1 MFSVVDGEAGEESS
15 DESVSST
22 PPWLVSST
30 DVNRDVASTDLG
42 EETATTGGDQ
52 EDSSTEASPLLEDD
66 GERSTATTGD
76 DQEDSSTE
84 ASPLLEDD
92 AESSTAE
99 DDVAY
104 GEDVDAE
111 GGGAP
116 DVVAEEEGHGGIEI
130 PGEC

>member
-1 MFSVVDGEAGEESS
+1 MFSVFSVVDGEAGEESS
-15 DESVSST
+15 DESISST

-30 DVNRDVASTDLG
+30 DVYGDESSTELG

-66 GERSTATTGD
+66 GE
-76 DQEDSSTE
+76 SSTVG
-84 ASPLLEDD
+84 
-92 AESSTAE
+92 

-111 GGGAP
+111 GEGAP
-116 DVVAEEEGHGGIEI
+116 DVVAEDEAHGGIEI